1 MPAPQRRP
9 ATAGIAPL
17 LTKAPAKSHPA
28 APSPSSLGNP
38 PVRGNSE
45 PNRMLCARI
54 PLGLH
59 DEVKILA
66 ARQRSSVQ
74 TIVTQ
79 ALEAYLAGLV
89 DAT

>member
-9 ATAGIAPL
+9 ATTGTPPL

-28 APSPSSLGNP
+28 APSPSNSDTP
-38 PVRGNSE
+38 PLRGSSEE

-66 ARQRSSVQ
+66 ARRRSSVQ
-74 TIVTQ
+74 AIVTE
-79 ALEAYLAGLV
+79 ALEAYLA
-89 DAT
+89 DPD

>member
-1 MPAPQRRP
+1 
-9 ATAGIAPL
+9 
-17 LTKAPAKSHPA
+17 
-28 APSPSSLGNP
+28 
-38 PVRGNSE
+38 
-45 PNRMLCARI
+45 MLCARI

-74 TIVTQ
+74 AIVTQ